1 VQEAAYDAELQ
12 LGLAAQKRLREQLLR
27 QKEMRRQMQAQ
38 ERRHD
43 GTSHAQQQQ
52 QQQPATMAP
61 VTGMSTVAATEF
73 LKPYYRPL
81 RAFGALTLLVG
92 WVPGRSSGL

>member
-1 VQEAAYDAELQ
+1 MQEAAYDAELQ
-12 LGLAAQKRLREQLLR
+12 LGLQAQKRLREQLLR

-52 QQQPATMAP
+52 QPATMAP

-81 RAFGALTLLVG
+81 RAFSALTLLVG
-92 WVPGRSSGL
+92 RVPGRSSGL